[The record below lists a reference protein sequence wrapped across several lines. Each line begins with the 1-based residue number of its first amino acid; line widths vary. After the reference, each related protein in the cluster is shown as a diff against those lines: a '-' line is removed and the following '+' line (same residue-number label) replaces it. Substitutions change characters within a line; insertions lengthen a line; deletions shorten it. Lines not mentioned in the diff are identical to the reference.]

1 PKGYR
6 TVKKISSPIC
16 DAIICNNKSNH
27 FISIQLFLT
36 NTLKLTTLPV
46 LRVGGRLALGT
57 YRCPLA
63 KTCKHV
69 LCFPNTVW
77 QAWLRATVPPAPFVK
92 PHCVLIVAA
101 ATVLLIKRRSAHTDV
116 RSQKH
121 ASMFCASR
129 TLYG

>member
-1 PKGYR
+1 MD
-6 TVKKISSPIC
+6 TVK
-16 DAIICNNKSNH
+16 D
-27 FISIQLFLT
+27 
-36 NTLKLTTLPV
+36 V
-46 LRVGGRLALGT
+46 
-57 YRCPLA
+57 
-63 KTCKHV
+63 
-69 LCFPNTVW
+69 TVYP
-77 QAWLRATVPPAPFVK
+77 TPFVK